1 MKQYLSLSFLLFFAW
16 ACKNDDK
23 LDKQAENDIDA
34 ARSFIQCAL
43 NGDFEKAKNYM
54 LQDSLNLED
63 LQTAIRLNQRLTP
76 DEKKKYRE
84 ASIRIH
90 ERRALNDSA
99 SIISYS
105 NSYRQRKD
113 SLLLVKVDDRWL
125 VDFKYIFHHKTDS
138 LP

>member
-16 ACKNDDK
+16 ACKNEDK
-23 LDKQAENDIDA
+23 LEKPAENDIDA

-43 NGDFEKAKNYM
+43 NGDYEKARNFM
-54 LQDSLNLED
+54 LQDSMNMED
-63 LQTAIRLNQRLTP
+63 LQKAIQLNQRLSP

-90 ERRALNDSA
+90 ERRALNDST
-99 SIISYS
+99 SIIHYS

-113 SLLLVKVDDRWL
+113 SLLLVKVEDRWL
-125 VDFKYIFHHKTDS
+125 VDFKYIFPHKTDS